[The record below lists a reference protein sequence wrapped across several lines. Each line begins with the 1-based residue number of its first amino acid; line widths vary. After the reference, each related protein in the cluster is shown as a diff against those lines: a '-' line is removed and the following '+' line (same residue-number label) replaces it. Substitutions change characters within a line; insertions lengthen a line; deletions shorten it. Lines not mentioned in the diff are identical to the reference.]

1 MITLT
6 PEQEAEII
14 QEATDKLVTA
24 LITNHGKKVY
34 LSKNQ
39 VSGLL
44 DWSPQTVMRRL
55 SHLDTTGNGGSVR
68 FLLSDIE
75 DEIEKRRVSAKAA

>member
-1 MITLT
+1 MEIPPDL
-6 PEQEAEII
+6 EAKIVK
-14 QEATDKLVTA
+14 EATEQLVKA

-68 FLLSDIE
+68 FLLSDVE
-75 DEIEKRRVSAKAA
+75 AEMEKRRVKAS

>member
-1 MITLT
+1 MEIPPDL
-6 PEQEAEII
+6 EAKII
-14 QEATDKLVTA
+14 KEATEQLVKA

-39 VSGLL
+39 VAGLL

-68 FLLSDIE
+68 FLLSDVE
-75 DEIEKRRVSAKAA
+75 AEMENRRVKAS

>member
-6 PEQEAEII
+6 PEQEREII
-14 QEATDKLVTA
+14 EDSKRELVKA

-34 LSKNQ
+34 LTKNE
-39 VSGLL
+39 VAGIL

-55 SHLDTTGNGGSVR
+55 DHFDTTGNGGSVR
-68 FLLSDIE
+68 FLFSDVE
-75 DEIEKRRVSAKAA
+75 KEIEKQRIKKCR